1 MMTRTILFVAALAAV
16 SLPAAE
22 ALSQGPTPHQG
33 VQADP
38 KPTPLVKQDRD
49 FLEEAA
55 HGGLFD
61 VRAGQL
67 AQQKAMTD
75 EVKQFGKRMVDDHT
89 AVNGRLQ
96 QLAQQKGLNV
106 PQQLDKKHQDK
117 IDSLAK
123 KTGGDFDKAYID
135 AMVDGHKGDVDAF
148 DKMSKDAKDADVK
161 AFATSTLPVLRDHL
175 MSIQSIK
182 DHLKT

>member
-1 MMTRTILFVAALAAV
+1 MTRSILFIAALAAA
-16 SLPAAE
+16 SLPATA
-22 ALSQGPTPHQG
+22 ALAQGTTPQQG

-38 KPTPLVKQDRD
+38 KPAALVKQDRD
-49 FLEEAA
+49 FIEEAA
-55 HGGLFD
+55 QGGLFE

-67 AQQKAMTD
+67 AQQKAMAD

-106 PQQLDKKHQDK
+106 PQQLDKKHQDR

-123 KTGGDFDKAYID
+123 KTGGDFDKAYVD
-135 AMVDGHKGDVDAF
+135 AMVDDHKGDVDAF
-148 DKMSKDAKDADVK
+148 DRMSKDAKDADLK
-161 AFATSTLPVLRDHL
+161 AFAASTLPTLRDHL
-175 MSIQSIK
+175 TSIQSIK